1 MPDPMNFDAVF
12 KQNTGVVL
20 NNFSFDSSEGFIIA
34 VRMHHV
40 NKAKLTVSVAE
51 EHFIMLNAAIPSAAA
66 PQPMY
71 DLPKPDNTE
80 TNVSGNNLLTDL

>member
-1 MPDPMNFDAVF
+1 MNFDAVF

-20 NNFSFDSSEGFIIA
+20 NNFSFDSSQGFIVA

-40 NKAKLTVSVAE
+40 DNAKLSVSVAE
-51 EHFIMLNAAIPSAAA
+51 EHFIMLNAAIPSAA

-71 DLPKPDNTE
+71 DLPEPDNTE
-80 TNVSGNNLLTDL
+80 TTVK